1 MPSVAQVRAGFA
13 EAVNRV
19 TYGGERVLIERR
31 GKPIAALVDMTDY
44 QILLDH
50 EARQDQADVAEV
62 ARILEH
68 PERHRWQTLSGE
80 RVPPPRPRRRQPV
93 AKTPTKSLQTATGRR

>member
-1 MPSVAQVRAGFA
+1 MPSVAHVRAGFA

-68 PERHRWQTLSGE
+68 SERHHWQTLSGK
-80 RVPPPRPRRRQPV
+80 RVPPPRPRRRRPV
-93 AKTPTKSLQTATGRR
+93 AKTPTKSLRTATGRR